1 MDAQQE
7 VDRAVERVRLEL
19 ASRKLMIMTLG
30 LTAVLAGIAVM
41 LTGAPNF
48 IEEWFSPWSRYFL
61 GGFSFVAGMVTV
73 LGGAVGDRTRPGW
86 WTQVVGLAL
95 MAVWYAGMAL
105 AYGNIVVDQGTTIVG
120 PGVPLSE
127 GVTGRGYVPILYLGL
142 TLVVLIPLATMVR
155 LRRPGVLGP
164 LDH

>member
-1 MDAQQE
+1 M
-7 VDRAVERVRLEL
+7 
-19 ASRKLMIMTLG
+19 
-30 LTAVLAGIAVM
+30 
-41 LTGAPNF
+41 
-48 IEEWFSPWSRYFL
+48 
-61 GGFSFVAGMVTV
+61 
-73 LGGAVGDRTRPGW
+73 
-86 WTQVVGLAL
+86 VGLAL

-142 TLVVLIPLATMVR
+142 TLVVLIPLLTMLR